1 MYRSLRSVDAL
12 LIVTKQPPE
21 LLSSILQ
28 QCSELSND
36 LWPTPE
42 DPPTDKDDYRANI
55 RSGMDG
61 VQGLYV
67 YAFYL
72 LALC

>member
-1 MYRSLRSVDAL
+1 M
-12 LIVTKQPPE
+12 TNQPPE
-21 LLSSILQ
+21 SLSSILQ
-28 QCSELSND
+28 QCSELSDD

-42 DPPTDKDDYRANI
+42 DPPMDKDDYRADI

-67 YAFYL
+67 HMFL
-72 LALC
+72 